1 MKSKLGAAGMA
12 LILSILG
19 CASASAATITI
30 NFATGQNPSGTIS
43 NVGGTQDVN
52 WTETGATSPL
62 SPPHTFLVA
71 PNNAGSGFSGGWF
84 ANTSTSSWIAPNPDN
99 VTGNGNFT
107 LTYAFDLTGQNL
119 SSAVFSGLQW
129 SIDDGGSVTLNGHVL
144 DTIQAGGSPWTTF
157 HGFTIPLADLNQGLN
172 MLQISVVGD
181 NNIEGARLEGT
192 LNIDAPVPGPIVGAG
207 APGMALAF
215 GGLLA
220 WWRRRQKIALD
231 F

>member
-12 LILSILG
+12 LILSVLG

-30 NFATGQNPSGTIS
+30 NFATGQTD
-43 NVGGTQDVN
+43 VGSTQDRN
-52 WTETGATSPL
+52 WNEMGANSPL
-62 SPPHTFLVA
+62 SAPNTFVVA
-71 PNNAGSGFSGGWF
+71 PTNAGSGFQGGWF
-84 ANTSTSSWIAPNPDN
+84 ANTSTSSWIAPNPDKAN
-99 VTGNGNFT
+99 GNGNFT

-119 SSAVFSGLQW
+119 SSAVFSGLKW
-129 SIDDGGSVTLNGHVL
+129 SIDDQGSVTLNGHVL
-144 DTIQAGGSPWTTF
+144 DTEGIGGWTTL

-172 MLQISVVGD
+172 MLQMVSVGSD

-192 LNIDAPVPGPIVGAG
+192 LNIDAAVPGPIVGAG

-220 WWRRRQKIALD
+220 WWRRRRKIA
-231 F
+231 

>member
-30 NFATGQNPSGTIS
+30 NFATGQTD
-43 NVGGTQDVN
+43 VGSTQDRN
-52 WTETGATSPL
+52 WNEMGANSPL
-62 SPPHTFLVA
+62 SAPNTFVVA
-71 PNNAGSGFSGGWF
+71 PTNAGSGFQGGWF
-84 ANTSTSSWIAPNPDN
+84 ANTSTSSWIAPNPDAAN
-99 VTGNGNFT
+99 GNGNFT
-107 LTYAFDLTGQNL
+107 LTYTFDLTGANL

-157 HGFTIPLADLNQGLN
+157 HGFTIPLADLNQGVN
-172 MLQISVVGD
+172 MLQIVVSGD
-181 NNIEGARLEGT
+181 NFLEGARLEGT